1 MISQKERDKMF
12 LEYVQEIE
20 KHQKTLYGGCPPEEQ
35 KELKDRISC
44 LEFGIQA
51 LFKDTIKR
59 NELWLCNDQ
68 YLITI
73 NIACISVFKKTPTYL
88 SKEQNPRGYD
98 LEIIA
103 FCARR

>member
-1 MISQKERDKMF
+1 MISCKERDKMF

-20 KHQKTLYGGCPPEEQ
+20 KHQKTLYDGCPPEKQE
-35 KELKDRISC
+35 ELKMRISG
-44 LEFGIQA
+44 LEYAIQA

-68 YLITI
+68 YLVNI
-73 NIACISVFKKTPTYL
+73 NIACVSVFKRTPTYL
-88 SKEQNPRGYD
+88 SEEQNPRGYD

-103 FCARR
+103 FCARK